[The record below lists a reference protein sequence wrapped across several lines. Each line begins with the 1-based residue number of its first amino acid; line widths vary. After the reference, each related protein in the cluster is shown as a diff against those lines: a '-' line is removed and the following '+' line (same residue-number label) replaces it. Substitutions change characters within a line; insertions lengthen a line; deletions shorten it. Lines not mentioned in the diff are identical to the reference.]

1 MKELPV
7 TIHLDHVTFQLKEHQ
22 DFEWL
27 TKLGKVFAVFDK
39 QDSGNLSFGIE
50 QDGLKSFVK
59 FAGAK
64 PMNYEGNPNDAVLC
78 LKQAVSLYQELKHRH
93 LIPLKDH
100 FEVNNGY
107 VAIFEWFHGESL
119 RPKLQNQLNLASSFE
134 RYKQL
139 PIEKR
144 LTSIDCIFNF
154 HVHVEQRNYVA
165 IDFYD
170 GSILYD
176 FTANTTKICD
186 IDLYAQQPY
195 VNFMGRMWGSSRFM
209 SPEEFELGAQIDGKT
224 NVFNMGAMA
233 FFLLGGG
240 LNRSFAKWEA
250 GKPLYD
256 VAYRA
261 VESDRNKR
269 YTSVKAFYE
278 AWCSVW

>member
-50 QDGLKSFVK
+50 QDGL
-59 FAGAK
+59 
-64 PMNYEGNPNDAVLC
+64 
-78 LKQAVSLYQELKHRH
+78 
-93 LIPLKDH
+93 
-100 FEVNNGY
+100 
-107 VAIFEWFHGESL
+107 
-119 RPKLQNQLNLASSFE
+119 
-134 RYKQL
+134 
-139 PIEKR
+139 
-144 LTSIDCIFNF
+144 
-154 HVHVEQRNYVA
+154 
-165 IDFYD
+165 
-170 GSILYD
+170 
-176 FTANTTKICD
+176 
-186 IDLYAQQPY
+186 
-195 VNFMGRMWGSSRFM
+195 
-209 SPEEFELGAQIDGKT
+209 
-224 NVFNMGAMA
+224 
-233 FFLLGGG
+233 
-240 LNRSFAKWEA
+240 NRSFAKWEA

>member
-22 DFEWL
+22 DFKWL
-27 TKLGKVFAVFDK
+27 TKLGKVFAVFDE

-50 QDGLKSFVK
+50 QDGIQSFVK

-64 PMNYEGNPNDAVLC
+64 PMNYEGKPSDAARC
-78 LKQAVSLYQELKHRH
+78 LKQAVPLYQELKHHH
-93 LIPLKDH
+93 LISLKDH

-119 RPKLQNQLNLASSFE
+119 RPKLQNQLTLASSFE

-176 FTANTTKICD
+176 FKTNTTKICD
-186 IDLYAQQPY
+186 IDLYAQKPY

-209 SPEEFELGAQIDGKT
+209 SPEEFELGAQIDEKT

-233 FFLLGGG
+233 FSLLGGG

-256 VAYRA
+256 VACYA

-278 AWCSVW
+278 AWCSV